1 LSSCE
6 FQWQVYAVF
15 TFWVAQRFQR
25 CEKLFPKEKASAA
38 EVLFSTPL
46 SKKGAPK
53 GALKLLG
60 LWL

>member
-1 LSSCE
+1 
-6 FQWQVYAVF
+6 
-15 TFWVAQRFQR
+15 VAQRFQR